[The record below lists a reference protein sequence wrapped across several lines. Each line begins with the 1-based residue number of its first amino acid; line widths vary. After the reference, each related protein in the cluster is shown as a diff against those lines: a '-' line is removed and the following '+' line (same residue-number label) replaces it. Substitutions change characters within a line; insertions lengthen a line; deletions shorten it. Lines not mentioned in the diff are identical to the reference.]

1 MPNKLPHEEYET
13 RHKTHAVGKRP
24 ALPADKNHQECDGP
38 ILPRSSHRTVFSN
51 GGRHFLFGHD
61 TALSHGVAV
70 QNQVHSPHPGHPL
83 QHAGGHDAGYHSAL
97 DWRPAGYFQPF
108 VREKLPV
115 DCGFRGR

>member
-1 MPNKLPHEEYET
+1 M
-13 RHKTHAVGKRP
+13 GKRP
-24 ALPADKNHQECDGP
+24 ALPTDKNHQECDGP
-38 ILPRSSHRTVFSN
+38 ILPRPSHRIAFPDS
-51 GGRHFLFGHD
+51 GRYFLFGHD
-61 TALSHGVAV
+61 TAFSHGIAV
-70 QNQVHSPHPGHPL
+70 QNQVHFPHPGHPL